1 MGMKAEIVE
10 KKDTLELVSG
20 GKFPSLIQLAGKK
33 ATYKFVEF
41 FRATLS
47 NDNTREAY
55 ARAVYRFFAW
65 CEGRGLELSTI
76 PPVAT
81 AGYIRELERS
91 QDLSA
96 TSIKQHLSAIKRL
109 FDFFVVEGVTSYNPA
124 SSVRGPKY
132 SAKQGKTPVLTA
144 EETRQLFSSIETMEN
159 KSIKDYRDLA
169 LLGVLFY
176 SWVRVG
182 AACRMNVGDYYVQ
195 SKGRSLRFL
204 EKGSKLHIVPA
215 HHKVVEY
222 LDAYLSEAGVDSS
235 LKSEKNKPLFRTLDR
250 SRQLTTQR
258 LDREN
263 VFRMVRQ
270 RAIEA
275 GINTEISVHTARAT
289 GITTYLENG
298 GRVEQAQEIANH
310 ADPRTTKLYDR
321 RKDIITQAEIE
332 RVQYRE
338 GLEVRES

>member
-1 MGMKAEIVE
+1 MTAEIVGKE
-10 KKDTLELVSG
+10 STLELVSQG
-20 GKFPSLIQLAGKK
+20 NFPMLIHNAGKK

-41 FRATLS
+41 FTATLS
-47 NDNTREAY
+47 NDSTREAY
-55 ARAVYRFFAW
+55 ARGVYKFFLW
-65 CEGRGLELSTI
+65 CEGKGLELATVH
-76 PPVAT
+76 PVAVG
-81 AGYIRELERS
+81 GYIRELERS
-91 QDLSA
+91 EELSA

-109 FDFFVVEGVTSYNPA
+109 FDFFVVEGVVGYNPA

-132 SAKQGKTPVLTA
+132 SAKQGKTPVLTT
-144 EETRQLFSSIETMEN
+144 EETRQLFQSLEMIEH

-182 AACRMNVGDYYVQ
+182 AACRLNVGDYYVQ
-195 SKGRSLRFL
+195 NKGRSLRFL

-222 LDAYLSEAGVDSS
+222 LDAYLSEAGIDSS
-235 LKSEKNKPLFRTLDR
+235 LKSEKSKPLFRTLGR
-250 SRQLTTQR
+250 SRNLTTQR

-332 RVQYRE
+332 RVQY
-338 GLEVRES
+338 